1 MAAAGIADPA
11 DEKSADLVDLARSVP
26 DDILGPFLLIA
37 RAAQQ
42 GEPCPDDDRLAEVY
56 GTTSPGRIR
65 RLIDHLE
72 RSGLIVVRTDFGG
85 RRSIG
90 IPHLGVSTAPMEA

>member
-1 MAAAGIADPA
+1 MALAGISDPNDERRKEVLRVAAGISD
-11 DEKSADLVDLARSVP
+11 DL
-26 DDILGPFLLIA
+26 LGPFLLVA
-37 RAAQQ
+37 TAAQD
-42 GEPCPDDDRLAEVY
+42 GAPCPDDESLARVY

-72 RSGLIVVRTDFGG
+72 KVGLIVVRTDFGG

-90 IPHLGVSTAPMEA
+90 IPDLGVSTASAS